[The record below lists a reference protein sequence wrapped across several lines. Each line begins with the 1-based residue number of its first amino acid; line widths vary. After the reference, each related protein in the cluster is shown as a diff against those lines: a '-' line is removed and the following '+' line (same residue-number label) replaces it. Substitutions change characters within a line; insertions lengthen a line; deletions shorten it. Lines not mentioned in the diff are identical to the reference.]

1 MVEEYIPK
9 GYENRVSREYLNTV
23 LHIKDRV
30 IRRDIATS
38 DEVIIHDDGYF
49 IPEGP
54 EDLEHIEHYILRE
67 TARAAAIHER
77 VEKARELYFSIKE
90 KE

>member
-9 GYENRVSREYLNTV
+9 GYENRVSREYLNNV

-54 EDLEHIEHYILRE
+54 EDLVHIKRFILRE
-67 TARAAAIHER
+67 TARAAAIYKR
-77 VEKARELYFSIKE
+77 VQKARELYFMIGE

>member
-1 MVEEYIPK
+1 MVNEFIPR
-9 GYENRVSREYLNTV
+9 GYNNRVSRQYLNDV
-23 LHIKDRV
+23 LHIQDRK
-30 IRRDIATS
+30 IRREIADS

-77 VEKARELYFSIKE
+77 VEKARELYFLIKE
-90 KE
+90 KA